1 MNTVIAYP
9 TTANQITLLET
20 FLKELKIRFAIKKTN
35 ETDPTLYSKDAYFAM
50 IDDSIKS
57 AEQGNVYQMKEG
69 QGVKEFLREL
79 CIN

>member
-20 FLKELKIRFAIKKTN
+20 LLKELKIRFAIKKTN

-50 IDDSIKS
+50 IDGRVQNI
-57 AEQGNVYQMKEG
+57 EQGKSELIEYTPELEKELFA
-69 QGVKEFLREL
+69 EIL
-79 CIN
+79 